1 MQHYYTLEAT
11 RILVRIMKQ
20 VRRKEAAPRLR
31 PAETDYQP
39 DDVKTIKPL
48 VINGKGFYYKELFPV
63 TQLQSY
69 YSCKL
74 LSMKR
79 SQLRKPQIT
88 YAKKE
93 AI

>member
-1 MQHYYTLEAT
+1 
-11 RILVRIMKQ
+11 MKQ

-63 TQLQSY
+63 TQLQSTTLANY
-69 YSCKL
+69 YRWNGVSF
-74 LSMKR
+74 
-79 SQLRKPQIT
+79 RKPQIT